1 MRRTSVFLTFLTIAL
16 CITVCFFSIPVT
28 VFGAQPVD
36 IKITT
41 IQLRQQQMGV
51 GIERF
56 ARYTKEQLGDKVRVR
71 TYPAAQLYTGQE
83 ELQALIKGEIQM
95 AYIIASPFDTF
106 VPATQLVK
114 LPYLCPDIEASY
126 RLWDGPIGKKLTAML
141 EKKGVSLLGVVSSGT
156 VVVSNSKHPI
166 RKLEDFNGIKMRS
179 YGPMGATTIKALG
192 AMAVV
197 TASEETY
204 SALQQGVIDGA
215 MTPATVFLARK
226 YYDVQKYATNPG
238 NMNATFVYLIA
249 NGQWWSKLP
258 NDVRAGLRTAVDR
271 MVKEQ
276 RVEIEQEDQKIFEQ
290 IAAKGVQVA
299 TLTPAEQASWKKVLQ
314 VVHTEFSNEIGPDLI
329 KEAQQEVE
337 KLTKTK
343 K

>member
-1 MRRTSVFLTFLTIAL
+1 MKQILVLSVVL
-16 CITVCFFSIPVT
+16 FFVVISFAGVPAKG
-28 VFGAQPVD
+28 FAAQPVD

-51 GIERF
+51 GVERF
-56 ARYTKEQLGDKVRVR
+56 AKYAKEQLGDKVRVR

-95 AYIIASPFDTF
+95 AYIIASPFDTL

-126 RLWDGPIGKKLTAML
+126 RLWEGPIGKKLTTML
-141 EKKGVSLLGVVSSGT
+141 EKKGVALLGIVSSGT

-166 RKLEDFNGIKMRS
+166 RKLEDFYGIKMRS

-238 NMNATFVYLIA
+238 NMNATFIYLIA
-249 NGQWWSKLP
+249 NNQWWSKLP
-258 NDVRAGLRTAVDR
+258 NDVRTGLRAAIDR
-271 MVKEQ
+271 VVKEQ
-276 RVEIEQEDQKIFEQ
+276 RVEIEQEDRKIFEQ

-299 TLTPAEQASWKKVLQ
+299 TLTPAEQANWKKALH
-314 VVHTEFSNEIGPDLI
+314 VVYADFSNEIGPDLV

-337 KLTKTK
+337 KMTKAK